1 MLDLQ
6 SFKEKSFELKMF
18 DGEILKIKR
27 PSQKM
32 VIEMMGYEDTFKKN
46 KNPKSMLDGFS
57 SMILDILNN
66 NLNDK
71 KFTKEYVDEQFDLST
86 GMALVQAYMNFVT
99 ELNSDPN

>member
-46 KNPKSMLDGFS
+46 KNLSNRQRLER
-57 SMILDILNN
+57 LY
-66 NLNDK
+66 
-71 KFTKEYVDEQFDLST
+71 KFFKVMDFL
-86 GMALVQAYMNFVT
+86 A
-99 ELNSDPN
+99 